1 MKAVDFKDVW
11 MDRPGDPLDSA
22 PAPDT
27 SATKQSRKRK
37 ERKPKGQDFLY
48 EDMPNVVLG
57 LDAAGIVWVLILQK
71 WRMENFAEISL
82 TNVRLE
88 QFGVDRFAK
97 SRALRKLEKRG
108 LISVNRADHRNP
120 LVTVARGKI
129 AT

>member
-1 MKAVDFKDVW
+1 MKAADFKDVW
-11 MDRPGDPLDSA
+11 MDRPGDPLDSV
-22 PAPDT
+22 PVPDT
-27 SATKQSRKRK
+27 SATKQDRKRK

-57 LDAAGIVWVLILQK
+57 LDAAGIVWVLVLQK

-97 SRALRKLEKRG
+97 YRALRRLEKLG
-108 LISVNRADHRNP
+108 LIRVDRADYRNP
-120 LVTVARGKI
+120 LVTVVREKI
-129 AT
+129 AK